1 MYSKKDIPNCSIM
14 GFVFVNNVDEQR
26 KILSLQPPIAGEL
39 PGTILLKGAIKW
51 N

>member
-1 MYSKKDIPNCSIM
+1 MFSVKDIPNCSIM

-26 KILSLQPPIAGEL
+26 GILTIQPPIAGEF
-39 PGTILLKGAIKW
+39 PGTVLLKGDIKW